1 MTGYCSFHSETIGRG
16 FVKIGHVHAR
26 SFRDGLWIR
35 RAARLVAALEGG
47 RGESGEKHS
56 CGTLG
61 PQSPRQKRVPM
72 TAPEEGPLG
81 GGGQDTSG
89 TTHGSIFLH
98 GFACVAEMLCLT
110 EALNCIFWNC
120 TTVPRLGRGSGMPL
134 PQSAPRGVPELHPLR
149 PVAGPPCP

>member
-26 SFRDGLWIR
+26 SFREGLWIR
-35 RAARLVAALEGG
+35 RAARRVAALEGG

-81 GGGQDTSG
+81 GGGQDTPG

-98 GFACVAEMLCLT
+98 GFACVAEMLRRT